1 MKLLTYETDKGPRCG
16 VLQHGQVVDVSAL
29 LGLNGHYLRDVRALL
44 ERDPIG
50 LSDTLLYELP
60 GIVEEWRSI
69 LDTLKRQIEG
79 EGQEPCR

>member
-1 MKLLTYETDKGPRCG
+1 MR
-16 VLQHGQVVDVSAL
+16 
-29 LGLNGHYLRDVRALL
+29 RALL

-79 EGQEPCR
+79 ESQEPCR